1 MSERLVLL
9 VLLGIVVGM
18 LHVIAFWRRKA
29 GEAAYAAARK
39 ASLEDERDRYCRM
52 AVMAGH
58 RDACRMFCCMYP
70 DRFDDRH
77 PLKPFKFR
85 GIRIA
90 FYDYYYPSR
99 YNDFL
104 NEAQRTFCRSIYGF
118 KQGEIHGIEF
128 FKACMTAIQAD
139 GKPYHIMFMPCSN
152 WIKYEQ
158 RFKRLNWYMGKHRPD
173 LTSGL
178 YDTVICDARESL
190 HEADG
195 ADSRVLERNY
205 EITGDI
211 KGKEIIIIDDVLT
224 TGQSVSDYKEEI
236 ERHGGKVVA
245 AIFYGKTFSMPPMS
259 VVRMSVWG
267 DSISH
272 AIKGRKSHSS
282 ASAETHSCCT
292 LLTCS
297 KRIAGSTLLPLRRQ
311 VICRCSPVLR
321 PVEPVIPTASRGRTA
336 VPLATRIFERWQ

>member
-1 MSERLVLL
+1 MEPRLLFLIL
-9 VLLGIVVGM
+9 VGIAIGLSCLVGY
-18 LHVIAFWRRKA
+18 WRKKA
-29 GEAAYAAARK
+29 GEAAFAAALLADK
-39 ASLEDERDRYCRM
+39 AEDRDRHCRL

-58 RDACRMFCCMYP
+58 RDACRMFCFAHP
-70 DRFDDRH
+70 DFYEDRH
-77 PLKPFKFR
+77 PLKPFRFR
-85 GIRIA
+85 GISVT
-90 FYDYYYPSR
+90 FYGHYYPSR
-99 YNDFL
+99 YKRLLD
-104 NEAQRTFCRSIYGF
+104 EEQRGFCRTLYAF
-118 KQGEIHGIEF
+118 KEGENHGIDF
-128 FKACMTAIQAD
+128 FKACMAALPVDTTSC
-139 GKPYHIMFMPCSN
+139 HIMFMPCSN

-272 AIKGRKSHSS
+272 AIKGRKKS
-282 ASAETHSCCT
+282 
-292 LLTCS
+292 
-297 KRIAGSTLLPLRRQ
+297 
-311 VICRCSPVLR
+311 
-321 PVEPVIPTASRGRTA
+321 
-336 VPLATRIFERWQ
+336 

>member
-1 MSERLVLL
+1 MEPRLLFL
-9 VLLGIVVGM
+9 ILLGLIIG
-18 LHVIAFWRRKA
+18 LCYIIRFWRRKA
-29 GEAAYAAARK
+29 GESAYIAAQN
-39 ASLEDERDRYCRM
+39 ASREDERDRYCRL

-58 RDACRMFCCMYP
+58 RDACRMFCCMYSE
-70 DRFDDRH
+70 RFDDRR
-77 PLKPFKFR
+77 PLKPFRFH

-90 FYDYYYPSR
+90 FYGYYYPSR

-104 NEAQRTFCRSIYGF
+104 NEAQRTFCRSIYRF

-158 RFKRLNWYMGKHRPD
+158 RFKRLDWYISKHRRE

-195 ADSRVLERNY
+195 ADGRVLKRNY

-224 TGQSVSDYKEEI
+224 TGQSLTDYKEEI

-245 AIFYGKTFSMPPMS
+245 AIFLGKTFSIPPIFT
-259 VVRMSVWG
+259 VRMSLWWEYLTNRIGGV
-267 DSISH
+267 
-272 AIKGRKSHSS
+272 
-282 ASAETHSCCT
+282 
-292 LLTCS
+292 LL
-297 KRIAGSTLLPLRRQ
+297 Q
-311 VICRCSPVLR
+311 
-321 PVEPVIPTASRGRTA
+321 
-336 VPLATRIFERWQ
+336 

>member
-29 GEAAYAAARK
+29 GEAAYAAARS
-39 ASLEDERDRYCRM
+39 ASREDERDRYCRM

-104 NEAQRTFCRSIYGF
+104 NEAQRTFCRSIYRF

-152 WIKYEQ
+152 
-158 RFKRLNWYMGKHRPD
+158 
-173 LTSGL
+173 
-178 YDTVICDARESL
+178 
-190 HEADG
+190 
-195 ADSRVLERNY
+195 
-205 EITGDI
+205 
-211 KGKEIIIIDDVLT
+211 
-224 TGQSVSDYKEEI
+224 
-236 ERHGGKVVA
+236 
-245 AIFYGKTFSMPPMS
+245 
-259 VVRMSVWG
+259 
-267 DSISH
+267 
-272 AIKGRKSHSS
+272 
-282 ASAETHSCCT
+282 
-292 LLTCS
+292 
-297 KRIAGSTLLPLRRQ
+297 
-311 VICRCSPVLR
+311 
-321 PVEPVIPTASRGRTA
+321 
-336 VPLATRIFERWQ
+336 